1 MNNAVPILIRIF
13 LVVLFPF
20 SALDKIFD
28 WKDALRQANS
38 SFLPGGPVLLVSG
51 ILIEFI
57 APMCIVLAWHDRLA
71 ALVLAGFCAVTAIL
85 YHNFWTFPDFWIKSN
100 SQARS
105 HFWDFLKNFGLA
117 GGLLLITFGTN
128 LAPIHYVV
136 SHPLSSTR
144 LYSRPVTT
152 NEQTN
157 CGSTGAP
164 CP

>member
-85 YHNFWTFPDFWIKSN
+85 YHNFWTFSGPE
-100 SQARS
+100 
-105 HFWDFLKNFGLA
+105 
-117 GGLLLITFGTN
+117 
-128 LAPIHYVV
+128 VV
-136 SHPLSSTR
+136 SRAVLKWLSHAYIDT
-144 LYSRPVTT
+144 
-152 NEQTN
+152 
-157 CGSTGAP
+157 AP
-164 CP
+164 SILESLAERHQRVLQR